1 MALLTPVVAQAEN
14 TRGRSL
20 DQTMNE
26 IRAWLDGEGIEPAQ
40 FRTVVSRRGLG
51 FEISFHC
58 EHEAERFQKRFA
70 SLLAD
75 AGARRQRVGV

>member
-26 IRAWLDGEGIEPAQ
+26 IRAWLDGERIEPAQ

-51 FEISFHC
+51 FEISFRR
-58 EHEAERFQKRFA
+58 EREAERFQGRFA
-70 SLLAD
+70 SLLA
-75 AGARRQRVGV
+75 